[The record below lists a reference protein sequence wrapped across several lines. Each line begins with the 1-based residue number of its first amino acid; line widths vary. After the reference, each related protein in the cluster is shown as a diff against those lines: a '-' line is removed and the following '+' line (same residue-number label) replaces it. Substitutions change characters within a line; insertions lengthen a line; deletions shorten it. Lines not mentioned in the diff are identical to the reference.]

1 MNVYTPGAPGDGY
14 GYGYVPDPLYD
25 SAGRQPPPRKQ
36 QMVIMVGLPKSG
48 KTTRARERYQQQ
60 GFTRVCPDD
69 LRMALY
75 GQRFIAT
82 MERFVWA
89 IAETMCR
96 TLLYGG
102 HNVVIDATNLTLE
115 GRKRWL
121 LLAHESEAQVTVE
134 IMDTPVEQCLAR
146 NAQEENINSQVPP
159 AIITEMVTSFEQP
172 RLLDSPR
179 IIGIWSIMG
188 ERAVKL
194 DGPS

>member
-1 MNVYTPGAPGDGY
+1 E
-14 GYGYVPDPLYD
+14 
-25 SAGRQPPPRKQ
+25 K
-36 QMVIMVGLPKSG
+36 
-48 KTTRARERYQQQ
+48 YQQH

-75 GQRFIAT
+75 GQPFIAT

-96 TLLYGG
+96 ALLNGG
-102 HNVVIDATNLTLE
+102 HNVVIDSTNLTIE

-121 LLAHESEAQVTVE
+121 LLAPEGEVQVTIE
-134 IMDTPVEQCLAR
+134 IMDRPIEQCLVR
-146 NAQEENINSQVPP
+146 NAQQENINEQVPP
-159 AIITEMVTSFEQP
+159 AVITEMVTSFEQP

-179 IIGIWSIMG
+179 IIGIWSITG
-188 ERAVKL
+188 DRAIKL